1 MADYLNVAAVMERW
15 GPRFISNGVPL
26 ADYQAVSKAI
36 RSMDDWGPAG
46 AARAETHEAMGMA
59 ALEAGNTISAGG
71 HLQTAGVVYH
81 FAKFIMVGDLDQMR
95 VIHAKAVRCRDL
107 ALAHIDPP
115 GIRVEIPYAGSKL
128 YGILRKPAGARRPP
142 VVVLCMGM
150 DSAKEEMATNE
161 YHFLVRGMATL
172 TFDGPGQ
179 GEAEYEFPIL
189 PEYEAA
195 VAAVID
201 YLETRDDVDAARVGL
216 WGVSFGGYYAP
227 RAAAFEPRAKACIG
241 ISGPFNFGPLFRA
254 SGGNEVF
261 RVRAHA
267 KTMEEAFEIA
277 DRVDLTGIAANIT
290 CPLML
295 IGGGLDTMAP
305 PSEQQRL
312 ADAAS
317 GPSQALILEDG
328 NHCANNVRYKYS
340 PQSADWMAGHLG
352 AG

>member
-26 ADYQAVSKAI
+26 ADYQAASVAI
-36 RSMDDWGPAG
+36 TSMDDWCPAWV
-46 AARAETHEAMGMA
+46 ARAEVHEAMGLA
-59 ALEAGNTISAGG
+59 ALEAGNKISAGE

-81 FAKFIMVGDLDQMR
+81 FAKFILVGDRDQMR
-95 VIHAKAVRCRDL
+95 ATHEKAVRCRNM
-107 ALAHIDPP
+107 ALSYIDPP
-115 GIRVEIPYAGSKL
+115 GERVEIPYAGSKL
-128 YGILRKPAGARRPP
+128 AGILRKPPGAVRPP
-142 VVVLCMGM
+142 VVVMCMGM

-161 YHFLVRGMATL
+161 AHFLKRGLATL

-179 GEAEYEFPIL
+179 GEAEYEFAIL

-201 YLETRDDVDAARVGL
+201 YLETRADIDAGRVGL

-241 ISGPFNFGPLFRA
+241 ISGPFDFGPLFRA

-267 KTMEEAFEIA
+267 KTMEDAFQIA
-277 DRVDLTGIAANIT
+277 DRVSLTGIAKNIT
-290 CPLML
+290 CPLLL
-295 IGGGLDTMAP
+295 IGGALDTMAP
-305 PSEQQRL
+305 PSEQQCL
-312 ADAAS
+312 ADEAS
-317 GPSQALILEDG
+317 GPSEALILEDG

-352 AG
+352 QG